1 MTLAGIEAHRPV
13 LITGGA
19 GFIGSN
25 LADRLL
31 SQGRRVIVFDN
42 LSRGSVEANL
52 VFLKTRHGAR
62 LEVMAEDVRHPAA
75 VAQAVQRASA
85 VFHFA
90 AQVAVTRS
98 LEDPTEDF
106 EINAR
111 GTLNVLEALRAMR
124 SPPPLL
130 FTSTNKV
137 YGALDDLSLLETPER
152 CAPLPTEPLSGA
164 VDESRALDFH
174 SPYGCSKGTADQYV
188 RDYARSFGLQT
199 IVFRMSCIYGPRQFG
214 TEDQGWLA
222 HFLLRAPRGEPI
234 TLYGDGKQVRDVLFV
249 DDLLDAMQLAHEHVK
264 ALSGRAFNIGGG
276 PQNTLSL
283 LELLKLIGAMTGTEA
298 KVRFAPARV
307 GDQRYYVSNTQ
318 AFERAT
324 GWRARTSPEQGLER
338 LASWTRELLV
348 ARRGT
353 HALGMAR

>member
-1 MTLAGIEAHRPV
+1 MSLAGIDAHRPV

-19 GFIGSN
+19 GFIGCN

-42 LSRGSVEANL
+42 LSRASVDTNL

-62 LEVMAEDVRHPAA
+62 LEVIAEDVRHVGA
-75 VAQAVQRASA
+75 VTQAVQRASA
-85 VFHFA
+85 IFHFA

-98 LEDPTEDF
+98 LEDPFEDF

-111 GTLNVLEALRAMR
+111 GTLNVLEAMRAMR
-124 SPPPLL
+124 TPPPLL

-137 YGALDDLSLLETPER
+137 YGALDDLLLLERPER
-152 CAPLPTEPLSGA
+152 YEPLPTQTTPAEI
-164 VDESRALDFH
+164 DEGRSLDFH

-188 RDYARSFGLQT
+188 RDYARSFDLPT
-199 IVFRMSCIYGPRQFG
+199 VVFRMSCIYGPRQFG

-222 HFLLRAPRGEPI
+222 HFLLRAQRVEPI
-234 TLYGDGKQVRDVLFV
+234 MLYGDGKQVRDVLFV
-249 DDLLDAMQLAHEHVK
+249 EDLLDAMQLAQEHIRS
-264 ALSGRAFNIGGG
+264 LSGRAFNIGGG
-276 PQNTLSL
+276 PRNTLSL
-283 LELLKLIGAMTGTEA
+283 LELLKLIGAMTGAEP

-324 GWRARTSPEQGLER
+324 GWRARTSPQLGVER
-338 LASWTRELLV
+338 LAAWTRELS
-348 ARRGT
+348 AAQRRT
-353 HALGMAR
+353 HALGVAR